1 MDIPTQ
7 KNITVVNEFNGKFR
21 INESYRPIAAA
32 LIKKYPELK
41 HIAAESILFVEDTES
56 LKKAKSQTVFAQIGT
71 IPEKWSDIVYQ
82 TSGQPFEYLM
92 EIYRLN
98 TMQMSQEQIVALIYH
113 ELRHIGTDGKIIDH
127 EINDWINMVEKLGVD
142 WNVTKGS
149 IPDLLDVDVDW
160 ESITG
165 PATLFPAESTL
176 KLVK

>member
-1 MDIPTQ
+1 M
-7 KNITVVNEFNGKFR
+7 KNQESIITVKEFTGKFL

-41 HIAAESILFVEDTES
+41 HIAVDSILFVEDTES
-56 LKKAKSQTVFAQIGT
+56 AKKNKGQIVFAQIGT

-82 TSGQPFEYLM
+82 ISGQPFDYLL

-98 TMQMSQEQIVALIYH
+98 IMQMSREQIYALIYH
-113 ELRHIGTDGKIIDH
+113 ELRHIGEDGKIIDH
-127 EINDWINMVEKLGVD
+127 EINDWINMVEKLGVN

-160 ESITG
+160 ESIEG
-165 PATLFPAESTL
+165 PANLFPAETTL
-176 KLVK
+176 RVVK